1 MKLSPLATA
10 LSLSLLVKA
19 APYNRRLFEG
29 INFLNDVLLFDAP
42 AFQDPANPENTLVDM
57 QSFVFLKQLDLDP
70 LTSVIENALEG
81 FGLDVGG
88 KIDSALE
95 RIKLFAAVGLSGKEV
110 EVSVDGCSE
119 TATLPKTSLG
129 VVTSSVSVGQCDAAT
144 EFKAEAVD
152 NDFTPDVTIFPSS
165 PDGFGVISGEDILLL
180 FFRFFAR
187 FVDIPSTT
195 DIDDTIK
202 ISNVLDK
209 IKLAQTTLLDD
220 PTPVAGM
227 PELYASLAQTLNSP
241 QFIYVSGSPF
251 QLYPFLRD
259 FISTSFAESR
269 GPLFLR
275 NLTITDLSLI
285 LDSFSEDEN
294 AKLEYKLSQIA
305 RIQRIYPQKSFLSI
319 GDSTEKDPEIYAE
332 AFKTHGE
339 DFIRCIWIHLVDGAD
354 NSDERFAAAFE
365 GVPADR
371 VRTFD
376 DSQIAALADIDV
388 AGGQC

>member
-1 MKLSPLATA
+1 MKFSSVAVA
-10 LSLSLLVKA
+10 LSLSLAVMA
-19 APYNRRLFEG
+19 APHNRRLFEG
-29 INFLNDVLLFDAP
+29 INFLDDVLVFDAP
-42 AFQDPANPENTLVDM
+42 AFQDPASPENTLVDM

-70 LTSVIENALEG
+70 LTSVIGDALEG
-81 FGLDVGG
+81 LGLDVGD
-88 KIDSALE
+88 KIDGALE

-110 EVSVDGCSE
+110 EVKVDGCSE
-119 TATLPKTSLG
+119 TATLPETSLG
-129 VVTSSVSVGQCDAAT
+129 VVTSSVSVGQCDDAT

-152 NDFTPDVTIFPSS
+152 NDFTPDVTIFPSP
-165 PDGFGVISGEDILLL
+165 PDGFGVIS
-180 FFRFFAR
+180 
-187 FVDIPSTT
+187 

-259 FISTSFAESR
+259 FISTSFAEAR

-275 NLTITDLSLI
+275 NLTITDLGLI
-285 LDSFSEDEN
+285 LDSFSEDED

-305 RIQRIYPQKSFLSI
+305 RIQRIYPQKNFLAI

-332 AFKTHGE
+332 AFKTHGG
-339 DFIRCIWIHLVDGAD
+339 DFIRCIWIHLVEGAE
-354 NSDERFAAAFE
+354 NSDERFAAAFK
-365 GVPADR
+365 GVPEDR
-371 VRTFD
+371 IRLFD
-376 DSQIAALADIDV
+376 DSQIATLADIDV